1 MSLTKYNVSFDAK
14 PQQQELF
21 LLFSFR
27 KHVRFFI
34 LLRQQQ
40 KDRGNGYLFPPKR
53 LLNSLFPN
61 PWNQSFRN
69 FNRAVRKLMVFHQ
82 RN

>member
-40 KDRGNGYLFPPKR
+40 KDRGNGYLFPPQAAIEFA
-53 LLNSLFPN
+53 LS
-61 PWNQSFRN
+61 QSMEP
-69 FNRAVRKLMVFHQ
+69 KLSEF
-82 RN
+82 

>member
-1 MSLTKYNVSFDAK
+1 MSSPKYNVSFDAK

-34 LLRQQQ
+34 SLRHQQ
-40 KDRGNGYLFPPKR
+40 KDREKGLFLLPSGY
-53 LLNSLFPN
+53 
-61 PWNQSFRN
+61 
-69 FNRAVRKLMVFHQ
+69 
-82 RN
+82 